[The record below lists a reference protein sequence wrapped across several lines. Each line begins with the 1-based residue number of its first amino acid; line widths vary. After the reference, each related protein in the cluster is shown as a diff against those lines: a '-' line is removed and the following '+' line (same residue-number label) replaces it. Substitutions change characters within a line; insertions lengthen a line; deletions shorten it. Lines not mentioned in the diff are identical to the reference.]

1 MSGKGSFCKQ
11 NSTGKKA
18 VNQHPQ
24 RKRCTRTCDFISP
37 VRYLK
42 HVGGKVAAVVVRITT
57 RAAPPRKSHP
67 LPPPKE
73 RARTSVAPIDSQ
85 RAEAIHDCI
94 DFINSSSTL
103 PRSNSVAR

>member
-1 MSGKGSFCKQ
+1 MSGKGSLSKQ
-11 NSTGKKA
+11 NSAAKKA
-18 VNQHPQ
+18 VNQ
-24 RKRCTRTCDFISP
+24 RKGCTMRTCNFISP

-42 HVGGKVAAVVVRITT
+42 QVGGKFVAVVVRITT
-57 RAAPPRKSHP
+57 RA
-67 LPPPKE
+67 PPPQRE

-103 PRSNSVAR
+103 PRSNSVAS